1 MKLYYFNPNDYG
13 AEFFVMVENKI
24 NAHEFLLKHLE
35 NKIITEICASEMY
48 EEDLEI
54 WKKVNPLDNTTFPC
68 NYTLEEHPI
77 GSVIESEIA

>member
-54 WKKVNPLDNTTFPC
+54 W